1 MKRIFSIFSVVL
13 ATVAMTPSCTNLESE
28 MYDVINPG
36 IFPVNGDDANAL
48 VTSAAYSPFRSNW
61 YSGLW
66 ASSYGGIHVTT
77 DMTTDIGYCQWNDVV
92 WPDLLQV
99 NFTAN
104 STAPTAIYKN
114 LYPGYQ

>member
-48 VTSAAYSPFRSNW
+48 VTSAAYSPFRST
-61 YSGLW
+61 
-66 ASSYGGIHVTT
+66 GIV
-77 DMTTDIGYCQWNDVV
+77 DFG
-92 WPDLLQV
+92 PLLTEV
-99 NFTAN
+99 FM
-104 STAPTAIYKN
+104 
-114 LYPGYQ
+114 